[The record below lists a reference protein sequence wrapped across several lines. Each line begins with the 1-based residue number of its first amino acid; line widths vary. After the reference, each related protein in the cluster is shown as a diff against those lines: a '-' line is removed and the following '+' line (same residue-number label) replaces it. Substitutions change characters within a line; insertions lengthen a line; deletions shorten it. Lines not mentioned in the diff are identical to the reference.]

1 MPNMVHPK
9 TNQPKNQP
17 SQKLE
22 AACRLWGY
30 FVDKIAQKLFVFLKR
45 SSILT
50 SLWQRDDMEKAREM
64 YQEGV

>member
-1 MPNMVHPK
+1 MLSSATHFPFR
-9 TNQPKNQP
+9 
-17 SQKLE
+17 KL
-22 AACRLWGY
+22 
-30 FVDKIAQKLFVFLKR
+30 KKMFVFLKR